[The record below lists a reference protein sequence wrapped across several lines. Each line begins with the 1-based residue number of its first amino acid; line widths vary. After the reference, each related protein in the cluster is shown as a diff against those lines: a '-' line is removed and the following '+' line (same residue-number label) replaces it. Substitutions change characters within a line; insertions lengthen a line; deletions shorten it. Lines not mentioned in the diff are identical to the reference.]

1 MGAQR
6 SPALKGTYNYSTFGL
21 GEKFV
26 FEPYTEEMF
35 QQALQFAEK
44 WHLHTHIQETQ
55 YDHLIVPAG
64 I

>member
-1 MGAQR
+1 MPPGL
-6 SPALKGTYNYSTFGL
+6 SGEYDYTTFGL

-35 QQALQFAEK
+35 QQALHFAER
-44 WHLHTHIQETQ
+44 WNLHTHIQEDR
-55 YDHLIVPAG
+55 YDHLIMPAG